1 MDDSHKYTSEE
12 QLLYAKVLSIGV
24 KVGFVL
30 LVVSFGLYMFGVLKP
45 LIPIHQMPKDWHLPV
60 REYVKVTGTPTGWE
74 WVKIIAKGDMLN
86 LVGIVVLAGISIV
99 STLAVLPI
107 FARRGEKALLII
119 SVLLIVVLLVS
130 ASSILH

>member
-1 MDDSHKYTSEE
+1 M
-12 QLLYAKVLSIGV
+12 
-24 KVGFVL
+24 
-30 LVVSFGLYMFGVLKP
+30 
-45 LIPIHQMPKDWHLPV
+45 
-60 REYVKVTGTPTGWE
+60 
-74 WVKIIAKGDMLN
+74 IAKGDMLN

>member
-60 REYVKVTGTPTGWE
+60 REYVKATGTPTGWE
-74 WVKIIAKGDMLN
+74 WVKMIAKGDMLN

-99 STLAVLPI
+99 STLALLPI

-119 SVLLIVVLLVS
+119 SILLIMVLLVS

>member
-74 WVKIIAKGDMLN
+74 WVKMIAKGDMLN

>member
-74 WVKIIAKGDMLN
+74 WVKMIAKGDMLN

-99 STLAVLPI
+99 STLALLPI

-119 SVLLIVVLLVS
+119 SILLIMVLLVS